1 MSFHTSQYSHFLNN
15 YDLFQLVNVVKMVP
29 EMFLVITTL
38 ENVLAKLMS
47 LVINATSVHQDFTHF
62 PFVKV
67 RGIRNKLMYYVVLY

>member
-1 MSFHTSQYSHFLNN
+1 
-15 YDLFQLVNVVKMVP
+15 MVP

-62 PFVKV
+62 QFVKV
-67 RGIRNKLMYYVVLY
+67 RGICNNLMYYVVSYLNYLSIFRMYMQPTRI

>member
-1 MSFHTSQYSHFLNN
+1 
-15 YDLFQLVNVVKMVP
+15 MVP

-67 RGIRNKLMYYVVLY
+67 RGMRNNRMYFVVPYYQYVPVFRMYMQPTRI

>member
-1 MSFHTSQYSHFLNN
+1 
-15 YDLFQLVNVVKMVP
+15 MVP

-62 PFVKV
+62 QFVKV
-67 RGIRNKLMYYVVLY
+67 RGIRNNLMYYVMSYL